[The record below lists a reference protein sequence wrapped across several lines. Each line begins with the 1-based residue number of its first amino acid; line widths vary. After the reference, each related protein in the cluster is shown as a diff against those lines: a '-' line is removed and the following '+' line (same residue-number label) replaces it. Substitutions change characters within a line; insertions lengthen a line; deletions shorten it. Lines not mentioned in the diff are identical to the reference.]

1 MVVVVTLAKHTAG
14 KADWEEVAAE
24 AVMKLI
30 GYFRSSAAYRV
41 RIALNLKGIVVE
53 HASRHLRKGEQ
64 KAPDYAAINPQKLV
78 PALVLDIGK
87 KVWWPS
93 RMAHEGEPGEHMPE
107 PEPDADADP
116 RPDAVSPGA

>member
-1 MVVVVTLAKHTAG
+1 MALAGTFAILGTLPLIFLTELGFAIAFGVLLDTFVV
-14 KADWEEVAAE
+14 
-24 AVMKLI
+24 
-30 GYFRSSAAYRV
+30 RST
-41 RIALNLKGIVVE
+41 
-53 HASRHLRKGEQ
+53 
-64 KAPDYAAINPQKLV
+64 LV

-116 RPDAVSPGA
+116 GSDAVSPSA